1 VTREVPG
8 AMINRNLFTQV
19 NQDSGSLTSATTV
32 VHRFAEQGEYRG
44 VLVDRRGVATGEF
57 SISVGEE
64 KRPEHQEEGG
74 HEAAFPASVQVDLTS
89 LQASSLGAAGHAS
102 SSASGDDDGCGCD
115 DEEEG
120 QGGTMR
126 VAPQG
131 YAVFNVPAGAAG
143 GYAVELY
150 KSGESGRGKKEFD
163 SRALGESD
171 MLAVV
176 LLRPGTYSVTNASNG
191 TKANLKV
198 AYPEKAPGLLEPV
211 KVVCAADGIRPNDI
225 RVHPT
230 QGLVFSFET
239 PSRVKIDLVAP
250 EDRARPSAPAAPPKA
265 ASQGTTTAKKHSR
278 RLQLYPRRLV
288 RH

>member
-8 AMINRNLFTQV
+8 AMINRNLLTQV

-32 VHRFAEQGEYRG
+32 VHRFAEQGEYKG
-44 VLVDRRGVATGEF
+44 VLIDRRGVATAEF
-57 SISVGEE
+57 SIGVGEE
-64 KRPEHQEEGG
+64 KRPEQQEGG
-74 HEAAFPASVQVDLTS
+74 HGAALPMSVQVDLTS
-89 LQASSLGAAGHAS
+89 LQASSPSAAGQAT
-102 SSASGDDDGCGCD
+102 SASCDDGCGCD
-115 DEEEG
+115 DEG
-120 QGGTMR
+120 QSGTMR
-126 VAPQG
+126 VAPEG
-131 YAVFNVPAGAAG
+131 YAVFKVPAGAGG

-150 KSGESGRGKKEFD
+150 ESAESGRGKKVFD
-163 SRALGESD
+163 SRALGASD

-191 TKANLKV
+191 TKADLKV

-211 KVVCAADGIRPNDI
+211 KVVCAADGIRPNAI
-225 RVHPT
+225 RVRPT

-265 ASQGTTTAKKHSR
+265 ASQGTAEKHGR
-278 RLQLYPRRLV
+278 RLQLYPRRPV

>member
-1 VTREVPG
+1 VTREMPG

-32 VHRFAEQGEYRG
+32 VHRFDEQGGYKG
-44 VLVDRRGVATGEF
+44 VIINRRGVVTGEF

-74 HEAAFPASVQVDLTS
+74 HHHGAALPTSIQVDLTG
-89 LQASSLGAAGHAS
+89 LQASSLSEAGQP

-115 DEEEG
+115 EDEG
-120 QGGTMR
+120 QSGTMR
-126 VAPQG
+126 VAPEG
-131 YAVFNVPAGAAG
+131 YVVFKVPASAAG

-150 KSGESGRGKKEFD
+150 KSGESGRGKKVFD
-163 SRALGESD
+163 SRTLGASD

-176 LLRPGTYSVTNASNG
+176 LIRPGTYSVTNASNG
-191 TKANLKV
+191 TKADLKV
-198 AYPEKAPGLLEPV
+198 EYPEKALGLLEPV
-211 KVVCAADGIRPNDI
+211 KVVCAADDIRPNSI
-225 RVHPT
+225 KVRPT
-230 QGLVFSFET
+230 QGLVFNFET

-265 ASQGTTTAKKHSR
+265 ASQGTTAKKHSQK
-278 RLQLYPRRLV
+278 LQLYPRRLV